1 MASGSRATAVTVS
14 ERQRKILEN
23 IVGSKR
29 SPRELVERGRIV
41 LMSSAGRDNPEQ
53 ARRLGEGVDR
63 QRVRRWRNRWAAS
76 ERSLAEAEAQEATE
90 KDLENRVFAVLSD
103 NPRSG
108 APATFTPEQLTRI
121 IAVACEP
128 PSDSDVPIS
137 HWTPAELAREVI
149 KRGIVRNASKDS
161 EHRIRFVYTPRHT
174 SWLNQIECWFS
185 ILVRRLLKRASFRS
199 LDELEE
205 KLRAFIDY
213 FNAVLAKPFK
223 WTYTGRPLQ
232 A

>member
-1 MASGSRATAVTVS
+1 MASGLRAIPVTVS
-14 ERQRKILEN
+14 ERQRMILDR
-23 IVGSKR
+23 IVRSKR

-41 LMSSAGRDNPEQ
+41 LMSSEGLNNPEQ

-63 QRVRRWRNRWAAS
+63 QRVRRWRDRWAAS
-76 ERSLAEAEAQEATE
+76 ERSLAQAEAQEATE

-121 IAVACEP
+121 LAVACEP

-137 HWTPAELAREVI
+137 HWTPAELAREVT
-149 KRGIVRNASKDS
+149 KRGIVESISPRHVD
-161 EHRIRFVYTPRHT
+161 RFLKGGRYTPP
-174 SWLNQIECWFS
+174 QEQ
-185 ILVRRLLKRASFRS
+185 V
-199 LDELEE
+199 LD
-205 KLRAFIDY
+205 D
-213 FNAVLAKPFK
+213 VQ
-223 WTYTGRPLQ
+223 GQ